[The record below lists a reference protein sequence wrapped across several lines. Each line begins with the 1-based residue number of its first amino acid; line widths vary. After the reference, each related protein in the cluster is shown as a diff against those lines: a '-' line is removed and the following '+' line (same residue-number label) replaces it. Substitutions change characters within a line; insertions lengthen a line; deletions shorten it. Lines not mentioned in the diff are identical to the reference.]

1 MTENTAENASGSDQK
16 KVNGVPLSNAPV
28 PSNPQIP
35 TVKKGSKKDT
45 PIETPATANQ
55 VNYDVPPADQDAAN
69 QN

>member
-1 MTENTAENASGSDQK
+1 MTENTAENASGSNQK
-16 KVNGVPLSNAPV
+16 KVNGVPLNNAPV
-28 PSNPQIP
+28 PSNPEVP
-35 TVKKGSKKDT
+35 TVKRSKKDT

>member
-1 MTENTAENASGSDQK
+1 MTENTAENASGSNQK
-16 KVNGVPLSNAPV
+16 KVNGVPLNNAPV
-28 PSNPQIP
+28 PSNPEVP
-35 TVKKGSKKDT
+35 PVKHSKKDT